1 MRICRFKTGAMTV
14 IGIDPAF
21 RKSGFA
27 ICIIDEDGEAQGRM
41 FKSFLDFLQW
51 LTAPGEA
58 PERAIVGI
66 ENSNLQNVTF
76 DMKGTKGMVAK
87 ISRNVGANQ
96 AASQYTVDAC
106 KWHYGDKYVFE
117 VSPKQKGAKWTQAIF
132 RAVAKSNKHTIVGR
146 FNQDQ
151 RDAYQ
156 IAIAAKKLAK
166 LARL

>member
-1 MRICRFKTGAMTV
+1 MIV

-27 ICIIDEDGEAQGRM
+27 ICIIDEDGEAQGKM
-41 FKSFLDFLQW
+41 FKSFLDFLRW
-51 LTAPGEA
+51 MTAPGEA
-58 PERAIVGI
+58 PKNAIVGI

-76 DMKGTKGMVAK
+76 EMKGTKGMVAK

-106 KWHYGDKYVFE
+106 KWHYGERNVFE
-117 VSPKQKGAKWTQAIF
+117 ISPKQKGGKWAQATF
-132 RAVAKSNKHTIVGR
+132 RAVAKSYKHTIVGR

-156 IAIAAKKLAK
+156 IAIAAKKIAK

>member
-1 MRICRFKTGAMTV
+1 MRICRFKTGIMTV

-21 RKSGFA
+21 R
-27 ICIIDEDGEAQGRM
+27 AQGKM
-41 FKSFLDFLQW
+41 FKSFLDFLRW
-51 LTAPGEA
+51 LTTPGEA

-117 VSPKQKGAKWTQAIF
+117 VSPKQKGAKWTQAMF
-132 RAVAKSNKHTIVGR
+132 RAVAKSVLIN
-146 FNQDQ
+146 N
-151 RDAYQ
+151 
-156 IAIAAKKLAK
+156 
-166 LARL
+166 

>member
-1 MRICRFKTGAMTV
+1 MTV

-21 RKSGFA
+21 RKAGFA
-27 ICIIDEDGEAQGRM
+27 ICIIDEMGEAQGKM
-41 FKSFLDFLQW
+41 FKGFLEFLRW
-51 LTAPGEA
+51 LTTPGEA
-58 PERAIVGI
+58 PAKAIVGV

-87 ISRNVGANQ
+87 MSRNVGANQ

-106 KWHYGDKYVFE
+106 KWHYGDKYVVE
-117 VSPKQKGAKWTQAIF
+117 ISPKQKGKKWTQAMF
-132 RAVAKSNKHTIVGR
+132 RAVAKSNGHTVVGK

-156 IAIAAKKLAK
+156 IAIAAKKRI
-166 LARL
+166 RLV